1 MSSYFDFKHYVPVC
15 VLAVCVRVKVCPV
28 TFLCLQHDIKTQLM
42 ISTIIFDIFG
52 EHRLSSESVA
62 RTLSNSDRNL
72 GTKIVATT
80 LKTTISNNVCLH
92 DELSADASDFPD
104 ELMT

>member
-1 MSSYFDFKHYVPVC
+1 MYYSTLTVC
-15 VLAVCVRVKVCPV
+15 VWVKVCPV

-62 RTLSNSDRNL
+62 WTLSNSDRNL

-80 LKTTISNNVCLH
+80 LKTTISNNVW
-92 DELSADASDFPD
+92 LS
-104 ELMT
+104 

>member
-1 MSSYFDFKHYVPVC
+1 MYSYFDFKHYVPVC

-52 EHRLSSESVA
+52 GHRLSSESVA
-62 RTLSNSDRNL
+62 
-72 GTKIVATT
+72 
-80 LKTTISNNVCLH
+80 
-92 DELSADASDFPD
+92 
-104 ELMT
+104 